1 MHQRCG
7 NPNAPTPELLVDF
20 MADMLYDDDASIS
33 ALNTA
38 RSAVATILPE
48 PKELSAHPLIKRFMR
63 GAFNMK
69 PTFPKYF
76 SVWDPSIV
84 IAHLRSLK
92 APSEQTLKQL
102 TYSVTMLVALLSAQ
116 RVQTLSCIDID
127 HMEINQEK
135 IVITIN
141 SRLKQSR
148 HGRHLKPIVL
158 KEYPDCRRVCVVT
171 LLKEYIARTQSLRRT
186 SRLLI
191 SHARP
196 HKQVTPST
204 ISRWLK
210 DTLRAAGITGH
221 TGHSTRSASTSK
233 ANLSSVPIDTI
244 LEAAGWSQ
252 QSTFAQHY
260 NKLPVRNF
268 GEDLLNAC
276 MTPLSHDG

>member
-1 MHQRCG
+1 
-7 NPNAPTPELLVDF
+7 
-20 MADMLYDDDASIS
+20 MADMLYDNEASIS

-38 RSAVATILPE
+38 RSAVATLLPE
-48 PKELSAHPLIKRFMR
+48 PKELSAHPMIKRFMR

-76 SVWDPSIV
+76 SVWDPSMV
-84 IAHLRSLK
+84 IAHLRRLK
-92 APSEQTLKQL
+92 APPDQTLKQL

-116 RVQTLSCIDID
+116 RVQTLSCIDIN
-127 HMEINQEK
+127 HMQTNQDK

-148 HGRHLKPIVL
+148 HGKHLKPIIL
-158 KEYPDCRRVCVVT
+158 KEYPDCKRICVVT
-171 LLKEYIARTQSLRRT
+171 LIKEYIARTQHLRHD

-191 SHARP
+191 SHAKP
-196 HKQVTPST
+196 HKQVKSST

-210 DTLRAAGITGH
+210 DTLRAAGIAGH

-244 LEAAGWSQ
+244 LDAAGWSQ

-268 GEDLLNAC
+268 GEELLNAC
-276 MTPLSHDG
+276 VTHDG